1 MPGPPRRTARG
12 DLRPTRRLPSPA
24 DLGYAGAVP
33 GRRVCSGILA
43 ASLALGAARAAS
55 AEPVSSERDASPR
68 DVAGEEATT
77 EDPRYVH
84 ALQVGVRAAVLG
96 GYRMVLRYDDSPFC
110 SEPDFTKSLD
120 DQQQFCGHLGPAM
133 LDLAV
138 SFAPLASIEPFA
150 MVRLGIVGEA
160 PTDTRPLR
168 IVAVGTRV
176 YTRPKMPVKFFVEPS
191 LGVEFESGAG
201 DPIFT
206 YNGAFDP
213 QYDTDVVLRT
223 ALGLQFDLAEHVGLY
238 AQVFGMSV
246 GVLRY
251 LHATMEFGAGVQA
264 RFP

>member
-1 MPGPPRRTARG
+1 MYSARV
-12 DLRPTRRLPSPA
+12 S
-24 DLGYAGAVP
+24 
-33 GRRVCSGILA
+33 GRCFGWGVLA
-43 ASLALGAARAAS
+43 ASLSLGVARAAS
-55 AEPVSSERDASPR
+55 AEPVSSESDPSPR
-68 DVAGEEATT
+68 DAAHAEGTA
-77 EDPRYVH
+77 EDRRYVH
-84 ALQVGVRAAVLG
+84 ALQAGVRAAILG

-110 SEPDFTKSLD
+110 SEPDFSKSLA

-133 LDLAV
+133 LDLAA

-150 MVRLGIVGEA
+150 MVRLGLVGEA

-168 IVAVGTRV
+168 IVAAGTRI
-176 YTRPKMPVKFFVEPS
+176 YTRPKKPVKFFVEPS
-191 LGVEFESGAG
+191 VGVEFESGAG

-213 QYDTDVVLRT
+213 QYDTDVVLRA
-223 ALGLQFDLAEHVGLY
+223 ALGLQLDLAEHVGLF

-264 RFP
+264 RLP